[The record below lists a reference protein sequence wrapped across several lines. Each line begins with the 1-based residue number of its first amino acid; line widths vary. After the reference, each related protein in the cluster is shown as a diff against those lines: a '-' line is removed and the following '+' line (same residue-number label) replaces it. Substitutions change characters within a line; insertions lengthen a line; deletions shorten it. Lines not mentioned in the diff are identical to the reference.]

1 MRTYVFPVELEQDE
15 DGRWSAS
22 IPLLPG
28 CSAWGRSKEEAL
40 RALREA
46 AQAYL
51 EVLVE
56 QKGSLPSEL
65 EKKVILL
72 PESSIAVTV

>member
-15 DGRWSAS
+15 DGRWAAS

-28 CSAWGRSKEEAL
+28 CSAWGHTKEEAL
-40 RALREA
+40 QNLREA

-51 EVLVE
+51 EVLLE
-56 QKGSLPSEL
+56 QQGSLPPEV
-65 EKKVILL
+65 EKEAILL
-72 PESSIAVTV
+72 PDSSVAVTV